1 MKMDAKT
8 ILKRLAADEI
18 VLSLC
23 DDGVLR
29 AWPAGHLQDEH
40 RALIRLNRDA
50 LHDFIVDA
58 HALTGEIVEAAMAA
72 CEEWGDS
79 EAAREQMRN
88 DILETPAHDKA
99 DLLDYFKHYPG
110 RSCAKA
116 IRASKGP

>member
-1 MKMDAKT
+1 MDAKT
-8 ILKRLAADEI
+8 ILKRLAADGI

-40 RALIRLNRDA
+40 RAMIRSNRDA

-58 HALTGEIVEAAMAA
+58 HALTSEIVEAAMTA

-79 EAAREQMRN
+79 EAAREQMRQ
-88 DILETPAHDKA
+88 DILSTPAQDKA
-99 DLLDYFKHYPG
+99 DLLDYFKRYPSTASARALG
-110 RSCAKA
+110 RSKT
-116 IRASKGP
+116 GL